1 MICEIICVGT
11 EILMGNIVNT
21 NAAYIAEGLARLGI
35 TNYFQTTVGDNKE
48 RLKMVIETALS
59 RSDAVILD
67 GGLGPTEDD
76 LTKEV
81 AALVLGLDLVMDERA
96 KNEIIAYFAKKN
108 LKLTDNNF
116 KQAMMPNAP
125 GCITLYNPNGTAPGV
140 IMEKNGKIVIAL
152 PGPPIEMKPMFDDQ
166 VVPYLLKKTDRAIYT
181 TMVKMC
187 DVGESV
193 VETEIADLIENDNPT
208 VATYAKIGEV
218 HVRVTGSGEDEKAA
232 KKVVKPIVKELK
244 ARFGGKIYTTDDE
257 VTLEQAVVE
266 LLINNNLT
274 LATAESCTG
283 GLLAGRIINV
293 PGASDVFKEGVIT
306 YSNKAKRNRLGVKK
320 STLVKYGAVSEQTA
334 KEMVKGLLAYS
345 KADVGLSVTG
355 IAGPAGGTED
365 KPVGLVYIGCSVG
378 GKTKVKECF
387 FKGSRQKIRE
397 SSTAAALTLMR
408 TCILEYFSE
417 KTFG

>member
-1 MICEIICVGT
+1 MVCEIICVGT

-21 NAAYIAEGLARLGI
+21 NAAYIAEGLARMGI
-35 TNYFQTTVGDNKE
+35 SNYFQVTVGDNKD
-48 RLKMVIETALS
+48 RLKMVLETALS
-59 RSDAVILD
+59 RSDVVILD

-81 AALVLGLDLVMDERA
+81 TAEVMGLELVMDERA
-96 KNEIIAYFAKKN
+96 KNEIIAYFEKKN
-108 LKLTDNNF
+108 LKLTDNNY

-125 GCITLYNPNGTAPGV
+125 GCITLYNPNGTAPGC
-140 IMEKNGKIVIAL
+140 IMEKNGKIAILL
-152 PGPPIEMKPMFDDQ
+152 PGPPNEMKPMFDDQ
-166 VVPYLLKKTDRAIYT
+166 VTPYLMKKTDKAIFS

-187 DVGESV
+187 GVGESV
-193 VETEIADLIENDNPT
+193 VETDIADLIESNNPT
-208 VATYAKIGEV
+208 VATYAKTCEV

-232 KKVVKPIVKELK
+232 KKAVKPMVKELK
-244 ARFGGKIYTTDDE
+244 SRFGGKIYSTDDN

-274 LATAESCTG
+274 VATAESCTG

-293 PGASDVFKEGVIT
+293 PGASDVFKEGIIT
-306 YSNKAKRNRLGVKK
+306 YSNKAKKNRLGVKK
-320 STLVKYGAVSEQTA
+320 STLSKYGAVSEQTA
-334 KEMVKGLLAYS
+334 KEMVKGLLNYT
-345 KADVGLSVTG
+345 KADMGLSVTG
-355 IAGPAGGTED
+355 IAGPDGGTDE

-378 GKTKVKECF
+378 GKIKVKECF
-387 FKGSRQKIRE
+387 FKGNRQKVRE
-397 SSTAAALTLMR
+397 STVATALVLLR